1 MIDDSLWDKVLGKI
15 KKITDIENF
24 DNTKIFYSFS
34 SVPCSPVFPE
44 NEFFCTSIC
53 PTFS

>member
-1 MIDDSLWDKVLGKI
+1 MIDDSFWDKVLGKI

-24 DNTKIFYSFS
+24 DDTKIFYSFS
-34 SVPCSPVFPE
+34 SVPCCPVFPE
-44 NEFFCTSIC
+44 NEFFFFFFC